1 MEVKVSCMNQVI
13 LNICLSGCLSIWNHN
28 HKKWMDFN
36 IFSFVAIS
44 NILHAKHIRI
54 RKVFDSSSCWH
65 SSQDITSTTFYKVIL
80 NFWLLYKCV
89 SMCWRILSFSH
100 SFIFCFPLFVLDSV
114 NKKVHFS
121 PQIQTDAR
129 QNHFQARSRLQPS
142 GIKFS
147 EGGFHFWWLWYC
159 FCLCFSLCWWKASNY
174 LSKSCIRFPSIKN
187 SFLALSFRDKVY
199 TERHSCYDK
208 VTS

>member
-1 MEVKVSCMNQVI
+1 VRALVNAVDHLGTVAYKLTDLLEQQALEVSTMEVKVSCMNQVI
-13 LNICLSGCLSIWNHN
+13 FNICLSGCLSIRNHN

-100 SFIFCFPLFVLDSV
+100 SFFPLVC
-114 NKKVHFS
+114 
-121 PQIQTDAR
+121 AR
-129 QNHFQARSRLQPS
+129 
-142 GIKFS
+142 
-147 EGGFHFWWLWYC
+147 
-159 FCLCFSLCWWKASNY
+159 LCQ
-174 LSKSCIRFPSIKN
+174 
-187 SFLALSFRDKVY
+187 
-199 TERHSCYDK
+199 
-208 VTS
+208 